1 MKSLKLLFI
10 GSVAQAG
17 LICEHPKLT
26 KIQNEI
32 KEIFQIKILSIVS
45 IFQLIFH
52 PIVTPIIFLSPAYNP
67 MHSVLFDVYT
77 SWSGSNNN
85 YLSIVSNIFNLIILS
100 NWTIFLI
107 FFGTIKKNNFDF
119 IYNGTIYQL

>member
-32 KEIFQIKILSIVS
+32 KEIFHIFYMIPLMFSHIFVFSVIV
-45 IFQLIFH
+45 
-52 PIVTPIIFLSPAYNP
+52 N
-67 MHSVLFDVYT
+67 
-77 SWSGSNNN
+77 
-85 YLSIVSNIFNLIILS
+85 
-100 NWTIFLI
+100 
-107 FFGTIKKNNFDF
+107 
-119 IYNGTIYQL
+119 

>member
-32 KEIFQIKILSIVS
+32 KEIFHIFYMTYTIELFYRIFAFSVIV
-45 IFQLIFH
+45 
-52 PIVTPIIFLSPAYNP
+52 N
-67 MHSVLFDVYT
+67 
-77 SWSGSNNN
+77 
-85 YLSIVSNIFNLIILS
+85 
-100 NWTIFLI
+100 
-107 FFGTIKKNNFDF
+107 
-119 IYNGTIYQL
+119 